1 MFAATRPP
9 MRITVDVDDELLR
22 AVKVCSAKEG
32 VTLQTAFEQALHAFL
47 ASRVGVS
54 AGAPPIPVFGGHGAR
69 PGVDL
74 TDSAALEAVMEGT
87 ADAGFPRTPTPQ

>member
-1 MFAATRPP
+1 
-9 MRITVDVDDELLR
+9 MRITVEIDDELLR
-22 AVKVCSAKEG
+22 AVEVRAAKEG
-32 VTLQTAFEQALHAFL
+32 VTLQTAFEQALRTFL
-47 ASRVGVS
+47 ARQAGVR

-87 ADAGFPRTPTPQ
+87 ADAGFLRRRAPQ